1 MDQRGKREKPRIVV
15 DASIAVKWVIPGEP
29 DETQANIVRDSISS
43 GEVYAMAPLLLLY
56 EVSSSLYKAVLK
68 GILQSADLNEALAAI
83 GNLGIDAKATAWDDL
98 SQIVS
103 IASETKLTTY
113 DSTYLQ
119 LSRST
124 GYALVTADEKLAQ
137 KGEALAKVVLLRN
150 FSPT

>member
-1 MDQRGKREKPRIVV
+1 MDQRGKGEKLGIVV
-15 DASIAVKWVIPGEP
+15 DASVAVKWVIPGEP
-29 DETQANIVRDSISS
+29 DETQAKLLRDSIFS
-43 GEVYAMAPLLLLY
+43 GEVDAIASLLLLY

-68 GILQSADLNEALAAI
+68 GILQPADLSEALTAT
-83 GNLGIDAKATAWDDL
+83 GNLGIDVRATDWDDL
-98 SQIVS
+98 SQIVK

-124 GYALVTADEKLAQ
+124 GYTLVTADEKLAQ
-137 KGEALAKVVLLRN
+137 KGEASAKVVLLKN